1 LIRVVVDDL
10 AFLEVDAVVRPA
22 DQALEPASSSAARMD
37 QMAGEE
43 LLRQR
48 RVSSPLEVGSAVVTG
63 GGELAAPYVIH
74 VVIKDQEINPGRDTV
89 ERSLQSAWHRAT
101 EWQLARVATPLVG
114 TGAGQLT
121 LEDAAKLI
129 KNTLAKRQQ
138 TAYPSEIQVVLDNE
152 HDREL
157 VAVILEQAAV

>member
-1 LIRVVVDDL
+1 MIRVVVDDL

-22 DQALEPASSSAARMD
+22 DQALEPASSTAARMD

-43 LLRQR
+43 FLRQR

-63 GGELAAPYVIH
+63 SGELAAPYVIH
-74 VVIKDQEINPGRDTV
+74 VVIKDQEINAGRDTV
-89 ERSLQSAWHRAT
+89 ERALQSAWHRAT

-121 LEDAAKLI
+121 LEDAAELI
-129 KNTLAKRQQ
+129 KNTLAERQQ

-152 HDREL
+152 HDRES

>member
-1 LIRVVVDDL
+1 
-10 AFLEVDAVVRPA
+10 
-22 DQALEPASSSAARMD
+22 MD

-43 LLRQR
+43 FLRQR

-63 GGELAAPYVIH
+63 SGELAAPYVIH
-74 VVIKDQEINPGRDTV
+74 VVIKDQEINAGRNTV
-89 ERSLQSAWHRAT
+89 ERALQSAWHRAT

-121 LEDAAKLI
+121 LEDAAELI
-129 KNTLAKRQQ
+129 KNTLAERQQ
-138 TAYPSEIQVVLDNE
+138 PAYPSEIQVVLDSE

>member
-1 LIRVVVDDL
+1 MIRVVVDDL

-22 DQALEPASSSAARMD
+22 DQVLGPASSSASRMD
-37 QMAGEE
+37 HMAGDEF
-43 LLRQR
+43 LQQR
-48 RVSSPLEVGSAVVTG
+48 KVSSPLEVGSAVVTG
-63 GGELAAPYVIH
+63 SGELASPFVIH
-74 VVIKDQEINPGRDTV
+74 VVIKGDQTNAGRDTV
-89 ERSLQSAWHRAT
+89 ERALQSAWHRAT

-121 LEDAAKLI
+121 LEDAAELI
-129 KNTLAKRQQ
+129 KRTLAERPQ
-138 TAYPSEIQVVLDNE
+138 TAYPAEVQVVLDRD